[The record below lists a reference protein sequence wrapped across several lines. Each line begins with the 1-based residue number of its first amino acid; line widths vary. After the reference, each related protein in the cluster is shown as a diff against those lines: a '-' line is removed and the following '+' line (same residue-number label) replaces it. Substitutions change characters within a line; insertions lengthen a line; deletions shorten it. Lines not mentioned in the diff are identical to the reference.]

1 MTLISTAR
9 LPPLLVLALL
19 VVGGCSSIGRTV
31 DAAKY
36 DTMTCVELN
45 NTVGDMAREISQT
58 AISRGKVANTSVPSW
73 LWGGTRV
80 KTAVAD
86 RETARI
92 ERLKQQQEA
101 LVAARSRK
109 CAAQAG

>member
-1 MTLISTAR
+1 MNLISTAR
-9 LPPLLVLALL
+9 LPLPLLLL
-19 VVGGCSSIGRTV
+19 LFVIGGCSSIGGAV
-31 DAAKY
+31 NPAKY

-45 NTVGDMAREISQT
+45 NEVGSIAREISQT

-86 RETARI
+86 RETAKI
-92 ERLKQQQEA
+92 DRLKQQEEA
-101 LVAARSRK
+101 VVATRASR
-109 CAAQAG
+109 CSTSPR

>member
-1 MTLISTAR
+1 MKLISTAR
-9 LPPLLVLALL
+9 LPPPLVLALL
-19 VVGGCSSIGRTV
+19 VVGGCSSIGRAV
-31 DAAKY
+31 DPAKY

-45 NTVGDMAREISQT
+45 NAVGDVARGISQT

-92 ERLKQQQEA
+92 DRFKQQQEA
-101 LVAARSRK
+101 LVAARRRK
-109 CAAQAG
+109 CAALPG

>member
-1 MTLISTAR
+1 MHLIPTAR
-9 LPPLLVLALL
+9 LPLPLLLLLLA
-19 VVGGCSSIGRTV
+19 VGGCSSIGGAV
-31 DAAKY
+31 NPAKY

-45 NTVGDMAREISQT
+45 NEVGSIARNISQT
-58 AISRGKVANTSVPSW
+58 AISRGKVANTSVPRW
-73 LWGGTRV
+73 LWGATRV

-101 LVAARSRK
+101 ISAVRARK
-109 CAAQAG
+109 CQASSE

>member
-9 LPPLLVLALL
+9 LPLPVLLLLL
-19 VVGGCSSIGRTV
+19 VVGGCTSMGGAV
-31 DAAKY
+31 NPAKY

-45 NTVGDMAREISQT
+45 NAVGSIAREISQT

-92 ERLKQQQEA
+92 DRLKQQEEA
-101 LVAARSRK
+101 IAAVRARK
-109 CAAQAG
+109 CQASQE

>member
-9 LPPLLVLALL
+9 LPLPVLLLLL
-19 VVGGCSSIGRTV
+19 VVGGCTSMGGAV
-31 DAAKY
+31 NPAKY

-45 NTVGDMAREISQT
+45 NAVGSIAREISQT

-92 ERLKQQQEA
+92 DRLKQQEEA
-101 LVAARSRK
+101 IAAVRARK
-109 CAAQAG
+109 CQASPE